1 MLAYGTH
8 AEVAPRRG
16 SDQTN
21 RSNYMAASGAR
32 NVCLAIAAVSRA
44 VRTTGDAPEQMSG
57 AADKLSRL
65 AEMLQS
71 EVDRLPATIRI
82 V

>member
-1 MLAYGTH
+1 MYGTRFD
-8 AEVAPRRG
+8 VAPQSA
-16 SDQTN
+16 SDQLD
-21 RSNYMAASGAR
+21 RSNYKAASGAR
-32 NVCLAIAAVSRA
+32 DVCLAIAAISRA
-44 VRTTGDAPEQMSG
+44 VRTTEDAPEQMSG
-57 AADKLSRL
+57 AADELSRL